1 LDNNI
6 SLYEFDLI
14 YSENLG
20 LQEYSDRKVHCV
32 LNIFKRPQNGLN
44 SKPKFE
50 MKDITIMRDAK
61 KNYNDIED
69 YDIRMVYWGSGCAGK
84 ILDRNDKR
92 YAGEYKIKIHN
103 IILKKE
109 IINVLSNTDWKKEIK
124 TIAMLKIKQYHIY
137 KILFRDVPG
146 IS

>member
-1 LDNNI
+1 
-6 SLYEFDLI
+6 
-14 YSENLG
+14 
-20 LQEYSDRKVHCV
+20 
-32 LNIFKRPQNGLN
+32 
-44 SKPKFE
+44 
-50 MKDITIMRDAK
+50 
-61 KNYNDIED
+61 
-69 YDIRMVYWGSGCAGK
+69 MVYWGSGCAGK
-84 ILDRNDKR
+84 ILNRTDKR

-103 IILKKE
+103 NILKKE